1 MYKNRPNC
9 CFFILH
15 SQCMMQY
22 DALHPN
28 LWECANEDGS
38 LVLKSCQSC
47 KESLTVQLYHSEC
60 FASVVCDCAL
70 WLPGDCVAEYPSIP
84 FNIPEQMIA
93 ERLIMMTGRAEVT
106 KHRAQH
112 NNQHLKTFEIPGTWS
127 FVMMVQFTHF
137 LCLQNFPAISSS
149 PLSGEC
155 HEILCSQSLW
165 RIEKF

>member
-47 KESLTVQLYHSEC
+47 KESLTVQLYHSER
-60 FASVVCDCAL
+60 FASVVCDCGL
-70 WLPGDCVAEYPSIP
+70 WLPGDCEAEYPSIP
-84 FNIPEQMIA
+84 FNIAEPMIA
-93 ERLIMMTGRAEVT
+93 GRLIMMTGGRRSHST
-106 KHRAQH
+106 AQPTF
-112 NNQHLKTFEIPGTWS
+112 KTFEIPGTWS